1 LVKYFSP
8 YDKNVV
14 ASLFLDNRMRLIDIK
29 KLYDLDFESGGVK
42 ARPFV
47 DEAIRRRAAVVIT
60 AHNHP
65 FGPFYPSPGN
75 RETNTMITNALAMS
89 GIVHAEHYIVS
100 GDKHAGIGSIK
111 NFLPGVSQTSAVS
124 EFFEG
129 KDRLSGK
136 VLQVGFASPL
146 DTNREICLFSGYI
159 SESLGYFK
167 ELLSYCVGKNASK
180 LATELLSKYS
190 TIENVF
196 TASAGELES
205 VCGEKCTFYIKLL
218 AYITSRRRTE
228 SFSFG
233 IRHTKVQIAEYLKAI
248 FLGESIE
255 KTYLISFDAEGR
267 TVGINLL
274 SEGTVNSSEILPRK
288 AMEIAI
294 NSSARN
300 VSLAHNHPF
309 GTTKASIDDINISKH
324 FSMLFA

>member
-1 LVKYFSP
+1 
-8 YDKNVV
+8 
-14 ASLFLDNRMRLIDIK
+14 
-29 KLYDLDFESGGVK
+29 
-42 ARPFV
+42 
-47 DEAIRRRAAVVIT
+47 
-60 AHNHP
+60 
-65 FGPFYPSPGN
+65 
-75 RETNTMITNALAMS
+75 
-89 GIVHAEHYIVS
+89 
-100 GDKHAGIGSIK
+100 
-111 NFLPGVSQTSAVS
+111 
-124 EFFEG
+124 
-129 KDRLSGK
+129 
-136 VLQVGFASPL
+136 VLQVGSASPL

-196 TASAGELES
+196 TASAGELEP

-267 TVGINLL
+267 TVGVNLL

-324 FSMLFA
+324 FSMLFATCEIGLLDHYIVAGQLCDTVNFEL

>member
-1 LVKYFSP
+1 
-8 YDKNVV
+8 
-14 ASLFLDNRMRLIDIK
+14 
-29 KLYDLDFESGGVK
+29 
-42 ARPFV
+42 
-47 DEAIRRRAAVVIT
+47 
-60 AHNHP
+60 
-65 FGPFYPSPGN
+65 
-75 RETNTMITNALAMS
+75 
-89 GIVHAEHYIVS
+89 
-100 GDKHAGIGSIK
+100 
-111 NFLPGVSQTSAVS
+111 
-124 EFFEG
+124 
-129 KDRLSGK
+129 
-136 VLQVGFASPL
+136 
-146 DTNREICLFSGYI
+146 LFSGYI
-159 SESLGYFK
+159 SESLDYFK

-324 FSMLFA
+324 FSMLFATCEIGLLDHYIVAGQLCDTVNFEL